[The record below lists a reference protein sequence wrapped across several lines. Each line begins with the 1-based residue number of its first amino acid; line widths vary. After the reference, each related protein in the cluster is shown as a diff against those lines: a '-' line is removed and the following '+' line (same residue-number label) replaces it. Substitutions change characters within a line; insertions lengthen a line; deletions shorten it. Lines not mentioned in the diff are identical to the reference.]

1 MLSGRIAA
9 RATRVAAP
17 RAPIAV
23 RSYAAAASGSS
34 AASKPPVALFGLDG
48 TYASALYTAAV
59 KTESLDS
66 TAKGLE
72 NLAATFKKDAALKT
86 ILEAPTLSNADK
98 SQIIAEI
105 QKSIGVQDKNNT
117 IKNFLEAL
125 AENNRLNQLEGVA
138 EKFGTLM
145 SAARGEVEMTVVS
158 AAPLDAKVLRQLESS
173 VSKSSYVGQG
183 KKLKVVSKVNPDIR
197 GGLIVEI
204 GDRTIDLSVS
214 SKIAKMNK
222 LLRDTL

>member
-1 MLSGRIAA
+1 MLSGRIAS
-9 RATRVAAP
+9 RAARVAAP

-23 RSYAAAASGSS
+23 RTYAASASP

-59 KTESLDS
+59 KSDSLDS

-72 NLAATFKKDAALKT
+72 TLAATFKRDVQLKT
-86 ILEAPTLSNADK
+86 ILEAPSLNTGDK
-98 SQIIAEI
+98 AQIIAEI
-105 QKSIGVQDKNNT
+105 QKSLGGQDKNNT
-117 IKNFLEAL
+117 IKHFLETL

-145 SAARGEVEMTVVS
+145 SASRGEVELTVVS
-158 AAPLDAKVLRQLESS
+158 AAPLDAKVLRQLEAS

-197 GGLIVEI
+197 GGLIVEV

>member
-1 MLSGRIAA
+1 MLSGRIAS
-9 RATRVAAP
+9 RAARVAAP

-23 RSYAAAASGSS
+23 RTYAAAASP

-59 KTESLDS
+59 KSDSLDS

-72 NLAATFKKDAALKT
+72 TLAATFKRDVQLKT
-86 ILEAPTLSNADK
+86 ILEAPSLNTGDK
-98 SQIIAEI
+98 AQIIAEI
-105 QKSIGVQDKNNT
+105 QKSLGVQDKNNT
-117 IKNFLEAL
+117 IKNFLETL

-145 SAARGEVEMTVVS
+145 SASRGEVELTVVS
-158 AAPLDAKVLRQLESS
+158 AAPLDAKVLRQLEAS

-197 GGLIVEI
+197 GGLIVEV

>member
-9 RATRVAAP
+9 RAARVAAP

-23 RSYAAAASGSS
+23 RSYAAAASSSS

-59 KTESLDS
+59 KSESLDS

-72 NLAATFKKDAALKT
+72 NLAATFKRDTQLKT
-86 ILEAPTLSNADK
+86 ILEAPTLNTADK
-98 SQIIAEI
+98 QQIIAEI
-105 QKSIGVQDKNNT
+105 QKSLNVQDKNNT

-138 EKFGTLM
+138 DKFATLM
-145 SAARGEVEMTVVS
+145 SAARGEVELTVTS

>member
-23 RSYAAAASGSS
+23 RSYAAAASSASS

-72 NLAATFKKDAALKT
+72 NLAATFKKDSQLKT

-98 SQIIAEI
+98 SQIVAEI
-105 QKSIGVQDKNNT
+105 QKSLGVQDKNNT

-158 AAPLDAKVLRQLESS
+158 AAV
-173 VSKSSYVGQG
+173 
-183 KKLKVVSKVNPDIR
+183 
-197 GGLIVEI
+197 
-204 GDRTIDLSVS
+204 RT
-214 SKIAKMNK
+214 
-222 LLRDTL
+222 

>member
-1 MLSGRIAA
+1 MEAA
-9 RATRVAAP
+9 DEP
-17 RAPIAV
+17 
-23 RSYAAAASGSS
+23 
-34 AASKPPVALFGLDG
+34 
-48 TYASALYTAAV
+48 
-59 KTESLDS
+59 EDS

-72 NLAATFKKDAALKT
+72 NLAATFKKDAQLKT
-86 ILEAPTLSNADK
+86 ILEAPTLSTADK

-105 QKSIGVQDKNNT
+105 QKSLGVQDKNNT

-158 AAPLDAKVLRQLESS
+158 AAPLDAKVLRQLENS

-197 GGLIVEI
+197 GGLVVEI

>member
-1 MLSGRIAA
+1 MLKVTCGPCFPFRNDGRALGCKSCVVLKVDSHLRSLYLAIACKMLSGRIAA

-72 NLAATFKKDAALKT
+72 NLAATFKKDAQLKT
-86 ILEAPTLSNADK
+86 ILEAPTLSTADK

-105 QKSIGVQDKNNT
+105 QKSLGVQDKNNT

-158 AAPLDAKVLRQLESS
+158 AAV
-173 VSKSSYVGQG
+173 
-183 KKLKVVSKVNPDIR
+183 
-197 GGLIVEI
+197 
-204 GDRTIDLSVS
+204 RT
-214 SKIAKMNK
+214 
-222 LLRDTL
+222 

>member
-9 RATRVAAP
+9 RAARVAAP

-23 RSYAAAASGSS
+23 RTYAAAASSSS

-59 KTESLDS
+59 KSESLDS

-72 NLAATFKKDAALKT
+72 NLAATFKRDAQLKT
-86 ILEAPTLSNADK
+86 ILDAPTLNTADK
-98 SQIIAEI
+98 QQIIAEI
-105 QKSIGVQDKNNT
+105 QKSLNVQDKNNT

-138 EKFGTLM
+138 DKFATLM
-145 SAARGEVEMTVVS
+145 SAARGEVELTVTS
-158 AAPLDAKVLRQLESS
+158 AAVC
-173 VSKSSYVGQG
+173 
-183 KKLKVVSKVNPDIR
+183 
-197 GGLIVEI
+197 
-204 GDRTIDLSVS
+204 T
-214 SKIAKMNK
+214 
-222 LLRDTL
+222 

>member
-1 MLSGRIAA
+1 MKSHVESHVWAVLSAPATTAGLWECKSCVVLKVDSHLRSLYLAIACKMLSGRIAA

-158 AAPLDAKVLRQLESS
+158 AAV
-173 VSKSSYVGQG
+173 
-183 KKLKVVSKVNPDIR
+183 
-197 GGLIVEI
+197 
-204 GDRTIDLSVS
+204 RT
-214 SKIAKMNK
+214 
-222 LLRDTL
+222 

>member
-1 MLSGRIAA
+1 MYRKVNRQKRKSDPDEKSRVGRALSVPQRRPALSCKSCAVKVDSHLHSLYLAIACKMLSGRIAA
-9 RATRVAAP
+9 RAARVAAP

-23 RSYAAAASGSS
+23 RSYAAAASASS

-72 NLAATFKKDAALKT
+72 NLAATFKRDAALKA
-86 ILEAPTLSNADK
+86 ILDAPTLSKADK
-98 SQIIAEI
+98 QQIVAEI
-105 QKSIGVQDKNNT
+105 QKSLGVQDKNNT
-117 IKNFLEAL
+117 IKNFLETL

-145 SAARGEVEMTVVS
+145 GAARGEVELTVTS
-158 AAPLDAKVLRQLESS
+158 AAV
-173 VSKSSYVGQG
+173 
-183 KKLKVVSKVNPDIR
+183 
-197 GGLIVEI
+197 
-204 GDRTIDLSVS
+204 RT
-214 SKIAKMNK
+214 
-222 LLRDTL
+222 